1 MKKLLTIL
9 LTILMLVSIS
19 ACSTKKEEIVEV
31 VEEAQDLSTL
41 KIVTPVGAPSVAF
54 YNYSD
59 NANFETNGT
68 PANIIA
74 MMADDN
80 GPDVVVVDTVGGLN
94 AISKGAD
101 YKLDAIITFGN
112 FFIASTGNDD
122 NGTLDSDDKIVLFGQ
137 NQTPDLVWHYIYGNE
152 YDENIIFVNA
162 AGDAAACLQTG
173 LDLEGKEVDY
183 VFLAQPALFA
193 SLKQNEKASL
203 YANVQDLY
211 TEKSGTSMIQA
222 GLFIKNSLNDA
233 TVEAI
238 NEALKADIEA
248 AVNDSSKIGE
258 GFNKI
263 SEEEVKAKYGVA
275 AAPIMAV
282 VKNGNQLGLGFKKA
296 SEIKDT
302 IDAFLTVMNKDITNE
317 EVYR

>member
-9 LTILMLVSIS
+9 LTVLMLINLS
-19 ACSTKKEEIVEV
+19 ACGTKKQEEEVV
-31 VEEAQDLSTL
+31 VEEAQDLATL

-59 NANFETNGT
+59 NENFETNGT

-94 AISKGAD
+94 AISKGAN

-112 FFIASTGNDD
+112 FFIASTGNDE
-122 NGTLDSDDKIVLFGQ
+122 NGTLDADDKVVLFGQ
-137 NQTPDLVWHYIYGNE
+137 NQTPDLVWHYIYGDE
-152 YDENIIFVNA
+152 YDANIIWVAA
-162 AGDAAACLQTG
+162 AGDAAATLQTG
-173 LDLEGKEVDY
+173 KDLEGQDVDY

-193 SLKQNEKASL
+193 SLKQNEKASV

-222 GLFIKNSLNDA
+222 GLFVKNTLNDA
-233 TVEAI
+233 TVDAF
-238 NEALKADIEA
+238 NEVLKADVDA
-248 AVNDSSKIGE
+248 AIADSSVIGA
-258 GFNKI
+258 GFGKI
-263 SEEEVKAKYGVA
+263 SEDEVKAKFGVA

-282 VKNGNQLGLGFKKA
+282 VKNGNQLGLGFEKA
-296 SEIKDT
+296 KDIKDT
-302 IDAFLTVMNKDITNE
+302 IDAFLTVMNKDVTNE